1 MTKIIESDIEQYT
14 IEVWEDPGFQFP
26 HRPDIAPDGGFPE
39 RQAYSNVVLVYR
51 LRVAIQRIDPNIPV
65 GAREQALR
73 EMQRINSP
81 ELLANNE
88 AFHRFLTDGVP
99 VTYRTL
105 SERGVGGGGQKKVI
119 TFGL

>member
-1 MTKIIESDIEQYT
+1 M
-14 IEVWEDPGFQFP
+14 
-26 HRPDIAPDGGFPE
+26 
-39 RQAYSNVVLVYR
+39 VYR